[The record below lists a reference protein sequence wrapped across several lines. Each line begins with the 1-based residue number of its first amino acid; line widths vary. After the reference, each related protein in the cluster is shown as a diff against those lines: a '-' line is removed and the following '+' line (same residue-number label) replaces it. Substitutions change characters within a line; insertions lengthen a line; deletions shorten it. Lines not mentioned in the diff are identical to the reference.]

1 MFKAIYLT
9 QDEEKNVSAEI
20 ADLNESD
27 LPEHDVAIDVEYS
40 TINYKDGL
48 AIMGK
53 PIPTHSIKSE
63 DPDQETIERIQ
74 TLLLDEMQEIF
85 DRYKGLYGWDEKQL
99 IIK

>member
-1 MFKAIYLT
+1 
-9 QDEEKNVSAEI
+9 
-20 ADLNESD
+20 
-27 LPEHDVAIDVEYS
+27 
-40 TINYKDGL
+40 
-48 AIMGK
+48 MGK